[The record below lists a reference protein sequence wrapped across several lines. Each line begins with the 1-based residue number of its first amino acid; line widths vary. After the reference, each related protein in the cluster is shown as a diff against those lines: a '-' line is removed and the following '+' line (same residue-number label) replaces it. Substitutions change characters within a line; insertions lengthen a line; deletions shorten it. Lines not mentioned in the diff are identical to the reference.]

1 MAGTIQCGS
10 TPETPATRNQSL
22 TDQRPI
28 DAKSSEDEVRLA
40 QFDNKSVAEQ
50 QMMEWQLWFLKNQR
64 QAISKL
70 EELK

>member
-1 MAGTIQCGS
+1 
-10 TPETPATRNQSL
+10 
-22 TDQRPI
+22 
-28 DAKSSEDEVRLA
+28 LA
-40 QFDNKSVAEQ
+40 QLDNKSVAEQ